1 MHRVRYR
8 VNLWSGNELVLLT
21 ITEDVNVYIHTKA
34 VTQLPVLLP
43 VLRPVARPVVL
54 PVVILIER

>member
-1 MHRVRYR
+1 M
-8 VNLWSGNELVLLT
+8 VNLWSGIELVLVT

-34 VTQLPVLLP
+34 VTQLPVPRP
-43 VLRPVARPVVL
+43 VARPVARPVVL